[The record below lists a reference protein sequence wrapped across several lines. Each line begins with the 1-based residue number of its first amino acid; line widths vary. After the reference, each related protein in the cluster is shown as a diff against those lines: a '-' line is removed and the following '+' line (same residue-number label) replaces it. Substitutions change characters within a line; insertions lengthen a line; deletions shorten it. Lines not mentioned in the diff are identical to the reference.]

1 MQEYIF
7 HNKNQIGKPVR
18 VKTDFYKNSIMFDD
32 IYSKTEHGYWQS
44 TIEMFARA
52 FACYVSDKL
61 NNRSDY
67 LCGHAD
73 LALGLIPN
81 KDNEL
86 ELIKAFPEGE
96 ERQLINEKIDKLIQ
110 FLKEKNILHDNNK
123 MQDINNNLEFDY
135 DY

>member
-1 MQEYIF
+1 M
-7 HNKNQIGKPVR
+7 
-18 VKTDFYKNSIMFDD
+18 
-32 IYSKTEHGYWQS
+32 YSKTEHGYWQS
-44 TIEMFARA
+44 KIEMFARA